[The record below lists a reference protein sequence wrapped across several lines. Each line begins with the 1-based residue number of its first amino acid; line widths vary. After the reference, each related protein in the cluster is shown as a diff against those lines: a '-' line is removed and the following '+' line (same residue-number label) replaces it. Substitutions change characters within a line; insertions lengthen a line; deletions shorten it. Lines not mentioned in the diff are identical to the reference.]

1 MKLIKVISFL
11 TKRKISEEK
20 LAESFTAGILQ
31 LVDIGFPE
39 VALLINEDPEL
50 EIAPT
55 ISANA
60 ADKFLL
66 IIIAGNLL
74 YVPKLFNNYQDVRLV
89 ESIFNKLST
98 ALNIDKEKL
107 KQLVASYQS
116 YMNCI
121 NMPSKNIHYAMSK
134 AVFFKYEL
142 NQYQDSYFRNM
153 NSPNPLF
160 LKRLDDIV
168 EHFIWN
174 WEEIKSKYKLV
185 E

>member
-1 MKLIKVISFL
+1 VLSFL

-20 LAESFTAGILQ
+20 LAECFTAGILQ
-31 LVDIGFPE
+31 LVDSGFPE
-39 VALLINEDPEL
+39 VAQLINEDPEF
-50 EIAPT
+50 EIAPA

-66 IIIAGNLL
+66 IVIAGNLA
-74 YVPKLFNNYQDVRLV
+74 YVPKLFNSYQDIRLM
-89 ESIFNKLST
+89 EGIYNKLST

-107 KQLVASYQS
+107 RQLVASYQS
-116 YMNCI
+116 YMNRI
-121 NMPSKNIHYAMSK
+121 NMPSKNIHYGMSK

-142 NQYQDSYFRNM
+142 NQYQDAYFRKM
-153 NSPNPLF
+153 NAPNPLF
-160 LKRLDDIV
+160 LKRMDDIV

-174 WEEIKSKYKLV
+174 WEEIKAKYKLV

>member
-1 MKLIKVISFL
+1 MLSFL

-39 VALLINEDPEL
+39 VAELINEDPEF
-50 EIAPT
+50 ETKPN
-55 ISANA
+55 ISANS

-66 IIIAGNLL
+66 IVIAGNLA
-74 YVPKLFNNYQDVRLV
+74 YIPKLFNNYQDVRLM
-89 ESIFNKLST
+89 ESVFNKLSA

-116 YMNCI
+116 YMNRI
-121 NMPSKNIHYAMSK
+121 NIPSKNIHYAMSK

-142 NQYQDSYFRNM
+142 NQYQDSYFQKM

-160 LKRLDDIV
+160 LKRMDDIV